1 MSDMLSQEEINAL
14 LGDSV
19 ATNEDG
25 NNTLKNILTDENRD
39 ILGEVGNISMGT
51 AATTLSALL
60 NHKVEISTPTVSMVY
75 PKELSDKYDKP
86 CVGLKINYKEGLIG
100 SNLLI
105 LKQEDVKIIANLM
118 MGGDGKIS
126 LEDEELTDLDLSA
139 ISEAMNQMVG
149 SSSTSLSSMLG
160 YKIDIDTPQAFIL
173 KFDDDTF
180 FEEVSME
187 NDSVVCN
194 SFRMEVQGLID
205 RGYKIDIDTPQAFI
219 LKFDD
224 DTFFEEVSMENDS
237 VVCNS
242 FRMEVQGLIDS
253 EIMQLLPIEFA
264 NSIIGKLTS
273 SEQDK
278 KQVEQTQQ
286 PSVEPVSMPQ
296 QAAQPTPVV
305 QPTVQPVMQPVM
317 QQPMPSQSNIMH
329 NNVNVQTA
337 QFQSFDMN
345 ELAQQKENI
354 TIIRDVPLEVTVE
367 LGRTRKPIKEILEF
381 NPGTVIELDKL
392 AGEPID
398 ILVNGKF
405 IARGEV
411 VVIDENF
418 GVRVTDII
426 NTEERI

>member
-1 MSDMLSQEEINAL
+1 MLSQEEINAL

-19 ATNEDG
+19 INDED
-25 NNTLKNILTDENRD
+25 NNTNIDEILTDEKKD

-60 NHKVEISTPTVSMVY
+60 NHKVEISTPTVSIVY
-75 PKELSDKYDKP
+75 PSELSGKYDKP

-100 SNLLI
+100 SNLLV

-118 MGGDGKIS
+118 MGGDGNVS
-126 LEDEELTDLDLSA
+126 GDEELTELDLSA

-180 FEEVSME
+180 FKDLTSKDEYL
-187 NDSVVCN
+187 VCN
-194 SFRMEVQGLID
+194 SFRM
-205 RGYKIDIDTPQAFI
+205 
-219 LKFDD
+219 
-224 DTFFEEVSMENDS
+224 
-237 VVCNS
+237 VVH
-242 FRMEVQGLIDS
+242 ELIDS
-253 EIMQLLPIEFA
+253 EIMQLLPVDFSE
-264 NSIIGKLTS
+264 SIIEKLTS
-273 SEQDK
+273 SKEAK
-278 KQVEQTQQ
+278 TEVEPTPQPVPEPSPAPQ
-286 PSVEPVSMPQ
+286 PSVQ
-296 QAAQPTPVV
+296 
-305 QPTVQPVMQPVM
+305 QPTVSSHSQPII
-317 QQPMPSQSNIMH
+317 QQPTMSQTSNIMH

-426 NTEERI
+426 SSEERI

>member
-19 ATNEDG
+19 ATNEDE
-25 NNTLKNILTDENRD
+25 LDISSEILTDKNRD

-60 NHKVEISTPTVSMVY
+60 NNKVEISTPTVSMVY
-75 PKELSDKYDKP
+75 PKELSEKYVKP

-118 MGGDGKIS
+118 MGGDGNVS
-126 LEDEELTDLDLSA
+126 LDDEGLTDLDLSA

-180 FEEVSME
+180 FEELAMSNE
-187 NDSVVCN
+187 N
-194 SFRMEVQGLID
+194 L
-205 RGYKIDIDTPQAFI
+205 
-219 LKFDD
+219 
-224 DTFFEEVSMENDS
+224 
-237 VVCNS
+237 VCNS

-264 NSIIGKLTS
+264 NSIIEKLTS
-273 SEQDK
+273 SEQEVK
-278 KQVEQTQQ
+278 
-286 PSVEPVSMPQ
+286 SEPEPMPQ
-296 QAAQPTPVV
+296 PVQQAEP
-305 QPTVQPVMQPVM
+305 QPVMQPVQQPVMQPAQQPVM

-426 NTEERI
+426 STEERI

>member
-19 ATNEDG
+19 DTNDDSDPKKSE
-25 NNTLKNILTDENRD
+25 ILTPENID

-51 AATTLSALL
+51 AATTLSSLL
-60 NHKVEISTPTVSMVY
+60 NHKVEISTPTVSMLY
-75 PKELSDKYDKP
+75 PKELSSKYDKP

-100 SNLLI
+100 SNLLV

-118 MGGDGKIS
+118 MGGDGNVS
-126 LEDEELTDLDLSA
+126 LENEELTELDLSA

-160 YKIDIDTPQAFIL
+160 HKIDIDTPQAFIL
-173 KFDDDTF
+173 RFDEDTF
-180 FEEVSME
+180 FEELTIQDE
-187 NDSVVCN
+187 YLVCN
-194 SFRMEVQGLID
+194 SFRMVVQG
-205 RGYKIDIDTPQAFI
+205 F
-219 LKFDD
+219 
-224 DTFFEEVSMENDS
+224 
-237 VVCNS
+237 
-242 FRMEVQGLIDS
+242 IDS
-253 EIMQLLPIEFA
+253 EIMQLLPIEFSE
-264 NSIIGKLTS
+264 NIIEKLKG
-273 SEQDK
+273 SEVEISPQSQAEVTQSAPAP
-278 KQVEQTQQ
+278 QVTPQPQVTQ
-286 PSVEPVSMPQ
+286 SVPAP
-296 QAAQPTPVV
+296 
-305 QPTVQPVMQPVM
+305 
-317 QQPMPSQSNIMH
+317 QPMAMSQPMQSQSSNVMH

-405 IARGEV
+405 IAKGEV

>member
-19 ATNEDG
+19 INDED
-25 NNTLKNILTDENRD
+25 NNTNIDEILTDEKKD

-60 NHKVEISTPTVSMVY
+60 NHKVEISTPTVSIVY
-75 PKELSDKYDKP
+75 PSELSGKYDKP

-100 SNLLI
+100 SNLLV

-118 MGGDGKIS
+118 MGGDGNVS
-126 LEDEELTDLDLSA
+126 GDEELTELDLSA

-180 FEEVSME
+180 FKDLTSKDEYL
-187 NDSVVCN
+187 VCN
-194 SFRMEVQGLID
+194 SFRM
-205 RGYKIDIDTPQAFI
+205 
-219 LKFDD
+219 
-224 DTFFEEVSMENDS
+224 
-237 VVCNS
+237 VVH
-242 FRMEVQGLIDS
+242 ELIDS
-253 EIMQLLPIEFA
+253 EIMQLLPVDFSE
-264 NSIIGKLTS
+264 SIIEKLTS
-273 SEQDK
+273 SKEAKTD
-278 KQVEQTQQ
+278 VEPTPQPVPEPSPAPQ
-286 PSVEPVSMPQ
+286 PSVQ
-296 QAAQPTPVV
+296 QPTMSTMSSHSQPIIQ
-305 QPTVQPVMQPVM
+305 QPTM
-317 QQPMPSQSNIMH
+317 SQTSNIIH

-426 NTEERI
+426 SSEERI

>member
-19 ATNEDG
+19 ATNE
-25 NNTLKNILTDENRD
+25 NNNSNLENELLTEQNKD
-39 ILGEVGNISMGT
+39 ILGEIGNISMGT

-60 NHKVEISTPTVSMVY
+60 NHKVEISTPTVSIVY
-75 PKELSDKYDKP
+75 PKELSTNYDKP
-86 CVGLKINYKEGLIG
+86 CVGLRINYKEGIIG
-100 SNLLI
+100 SNLLV

-118 MGGDGKIS
+118 MGGDGNV
-126 LEDEELTDLDLSA
+126 DVNEELTELDLSA

-173 KFDDDTF
+173 RFDDDTF
-180 FEEVSME
+180 FQDFTMIDEHL
-187 NDSVVCN
+187 VCN
-194 SFRMEVQGLID
+194 SFRM
-205 RGYKIDIDTPQAFI
+205 
-219 LKFDD
+219 
-224 DTFFEEVSMENDS
+224 
-237 VVCNS
+237 VVHD
-242 FRMEVQGLIDS
+242 LIDS

-264 NSIIGKLTS
+264 ESIIDKLTANEKEMANS
-273 SEQDK
+273 SSQNK
-278 KQVEQTQQ
+278 TQQ
-286 PSVEPVSMPQ
+286 PSVQPQ
-296 QAAQPTPVV
+296 Q
-305 QPTVQPVMQPVM
+305 TVA
-317 QQPMPSQSNIMH
+317 QQPMMQPQQQPMMPPPNMQQQMYSQSSNIMH
-329 NNVNVQTA
+329 NNVNVQSA

-345 ELAQQKENI
+345 DLVQQKENI

-367 LGRTRKPIKEILEF
+367 LGRTRKPIREILEF
-381 NPGTVIELDKL
+381 NPGTIIELDKI

-405 IARGEV
+405 IAKGEV

-426 NTEERI
+426 STEQRI

>member
-19 ATNEDG
+19 DTNDD
-25 NNTLKNILTDENRD
+25 NNPKKSEILTPENID

-51 AATTLSALL
+51 AATTLSSLL
-60 NHKVEISTPTVSMVY
+60 NNKVEISTPTVSMLY
-75 PKELSDKYDKP
+75 PKELSSKYDKP
-86 CVGLKINYKEGLIG
+86 CVGLKINYKEGLVG
-100 SNLLI
+100 SNLLV

-118 MGGDGKIS
+118 MGGDGNVS
-126 LEDEELTDLDLSA
+126 LENEELTELDLSA

-160 YKIDIDTPQAFIL
+160 HKIDIDTPQAFIL
-173 KFDDDTF
+173 KFDEDTF
-180 FEEVSME
+180 FEELTIQDE
-187 NDSVVCN
+187 YLVCN
-194 SFRMEVQGLID
+194 SFRMVVQG
-205 RGYKIDIDTPQAFI
+205 F
-219 LKFDD
+219 
-224 DTFFEEVSMENDS
+224 
-237 VVCNS
+237 
-242 FRMEVQGLIDS
+242 IDS
-253 EIMQLLPIEFA
+253 EIMQLLPIEFSE
-264 NSIIGKLTS
+264 NIIEKLKG
-273 SEQDK
+273 SEVEIPVQNQPQET
-278 KQVEQTQQ
+278 KQPEPQVAPPPQVTQSQ
-286 PSVEPVSMPQ
+286 STPPPQ
-296 QAAQPTPVV
+296 VY
-305 QPTVQPVMQPVM
+305 M
-317 QQPMPSQSNIMH
+317 QQPVQPQSSNVIH

-405 IARGEV
+405 IAKGEV

>member
-19 ATNEDG
+19 INDED
-25 NNTLKNILTDENRD
+25 NNTNIDEILTDEKKD

-60 NHKVEISTPTVSMVY
+60 NHKVEISTPTVSIVY
-75 PKELSDKYDKP
+75 PSELSGKYDKP

-100 SNLLI
+100 SNLLV

-118 MGGDGKIS
+118 MGGDGNVS
-126 LEDEELTDLDLSA
+126 GDEELTELDLSA

-180 FEEVSME
+180 FKDLTSKDEYL
-187 NDSVVCN
+187 VCN
-194 SFRMEVQGLID
+194 SFRM
-205 RGYKIDIDTPQAFI
+205 
-219 LKFDD
+219 
-224 DTFFEEVSMENDS
+224 
-237 VVCNS
+237 VVH
-242 FRMEVQGLIDS
+242 ELIDS
-253 EIMQLLPIEFA
+253 EIMQLLPVDFSE
-264 NSIIGKLTS
+264 SIIEKLTS
-273 SEQDK
+273 SKEVK
-278 KQVEQTQQ
+278 TEVEPTPQPVPEPSPAPQ
-286 PSVEPVSMPQ
+286 PSVQ
-296 QAAQPTPVV
+296 QPTMSTMSSHSQPIIQ
-305 QPTVQPVMQPVM
+305 QPTM
-317 QQPMPSQSNIMH
+317 SQTSNIIH

-426 NTEERI
+426 SSEERI

>member
-19 ATNEDG
+19 VNNED
-25 NNTLKNILTDENRD
+25 NNKNIESEILTDEKKD
-39 ILGEVGNISMGT
+39 ILGEIGNISMGT
-51 AATTLSALL
+51 SATTLSALL

-75 PKELSDKYDKP
+75 LSGLSGKYDKP
-86 CVGLKINYKEGLIG
+86 CVGLKINYKEGLVG
-100 SNLLI
+100 SNLLV

-118 MGGDGKIS
+118 MGGDGNIQA
-126 LEDEELTDLDLSA
+126 DEELTELDLSA

-149 SSSTSLSSMLG
+149 SASTSLSSMLG
-160 YKIDIDTPQAFIL
+160 YKIDIDTPEAFIL
-173 KFDDDTF
+173 RFDDDTF
-180 FEEVSME
+180 FKDLTSTDEYL
-187 NDSVVCN
+187 VCN
-194 SFRMEVQGLID
+194 SFRM
-205 RGYKIDIDTPQAFI
+205 
-219 LKFDD
+219 
-224 DTFFEEVSMENDS
+224 
-237 VVCNS
+237 VVD
-242 FRMEVQGLIDS
+242 GLIDS
-253 EIMQLLPIEFA
+253 EIMQLLPVNFSE
-264 NSIIGKLTS
+264 SIIQKLTS
-273 SEQDK
+273 SRDNKTDVAPTSQSVSEPSPAPQSTV
-278 KQVEQTQQ
+278 QQSTIQQ
-286 PSVEPVSMPQ
+286 PTISQPVSQYVME
-296 QAAQPTPVV
+296 
-305 QPTVQPVMQPVM
+305 QPVT
-317 QQPMPSQSNIMH
+317 SQTSNVIH

-426 NTEERI
+426 SSEERI

>member
-19 ATNEDG
+19 DTNDDG
-25 NNTLKNILTDENRD
+25 DPKKSEILTPENID

-51 AATTLSALL
+51 AATTLSSLL
-60 NHKVEISTPTVSMVY
+60 NNKVEISTPTVSMLY
-75 PKELSDKYDKP
+75 PKELSSKYDKP

-100 SNLLI
+100 SNLLV

-118 MGGDGKIS
+118 MGGDGNVS
-126 LEDEELTDLDLSA
+126 LENEELTELDLSA

-160 YKIDIDTPQAFIL
+160 HKIDIDTPQAFIL
-173 KFDDDTF
+173 RFDEDTF
-180 FEEVSME
+180 FEELTIQDE
-187 NDSVVCN
+187 YLVCN
-194 SFRMEVQGLID
+194 SFRMVVQG
-205 RGYKIDIDTPQAFI
+205 F
-219 LKFDD
+219 
-224 DTFFEEVSMENDS
+224 
-237 VVCNS
+237 
-242 FRMEVQGLIDS
+242 IDS
-253 EIMQLLPIEFA
+253 EIMQLLPIEFSE
-264 NSIIGKLTS
+264 NIIEKLKG
-273 SEQDK
+273 SEVEISPQSQPEVTQSAPAP
-278 KQVEQTQQ
+278 QVTPQPQVTQ
-286 PSVEPVSMPQ
+286 SVPAP
-296 QAAQPTPVV
+296 
-305 QPTVQPVMQPVM
+305 
-317 QQPMPSQSNIMH
+317 QPMAMSQPMQSQSSNVMH

-405 IARGEV
+405 IAKGEV

>member
-19 ATNEDG
+19 ADYD
-25 NNTLKNILTDENRD
+25 NNQENVNADIESEIMKEENIDV
-39 ILGEVGNISMGT
+39 LGEVGNISMGT
-51 AATTLSALL
+51 SATTLSALL

-75 PKELSDKYDKP
+75 PKELSSKYDRP
-86 CVGLKINYKEGLIG
+86 CVGLKINYKEGLVG

-105 LKQEDVKIIANLM
+105 LKQEDVKIISNLM
-118 MGGDGKIS
+118 MGGDGNV
-126 LEDEELTDLDLSA
+126 DPNEELTELDLSA

-180 FEEVSME
+180 FKDLTTTDEHL
-187 NDSVVCN
+187 VCN
-194 SFRMEVQGLID
+194 SFRMV
-205 RGYKIDIDTPQAFI
+205 
-219 LKFDD
+219 
-224 DTFFEEVSMENDS
+224 
-237 VVCNS
+237 
-242 FRMEVQGLIDS
+242 VQGLIDS

-264 NSIIGKLTS
+264 KSIIDKLTTNKEA
-273 SEQDK
+273 EQTK
-278 KQVEQTQQ
+278 AVEQVSQ
-286 PSVEPVSMPQ
+286 PIP
-296 QAAQPTPVV
+296 
-305 QPTVQPVMQPVM
+305 QPTVQQPIQQPTVQQPIPQPMMQPSM
-317 QQPMPSQSNIMH
+317 ASQPSNIMH

-345 ELAQQKENI
+345 ELVQQKENI

-367 LGRTRKPIKEILEF
+367 LGRTRKPIREILEF

-418 GVRVTDII
+418 GVRVIDII
-426 NTEERI
+426 NSEERI

>member
-19 ATNEDG
+19 DTNDH
-25 NNTLKNILTDENRD
+25 NNPKKSEILTPENID

-51 AATTLSALL
+51 AATTLSSLL
-60 NHKVEISTPTVSMVY
+60 NNKVEISTPTVSMLY
-75 PKELSDKYDKP
+75 PKELSNKYDKP

-100 SNLLI
+100 SNLLV

-118 MGGDGKIS
+118 MGGDGNVS
-126 LEDEELTDLDLSA
+126 LENEELTELDLSA

-173 KFDDDTF
+173 KFDEDTF
-180 FEEVSME
+180 FEELTQDE
-187 NDSVVCN
+187 YLVCN
-194 SFRMEVQGLID
+194 SFRMVVQG
-205 RGYKIDIDTPQAFI
+205 F
-219 LKFDD
+219 
-224 DTFFEEVSMENDS
+224 
-237 VVCNS
+237 
-242 FRMEVQGLIDS
+242 IDS
-253 EIMQLLPIEFA
+253 EIMQLLPIEFSE
-264 NSIIGKLTS
+264 NIIEKLKG
-273 SEQDK
+273 SEVEIPVQNQPQET
-278 KQVEQTQQ
+278 KQPEPQVAPPPQVTQSQ
-286 PSVEPVSMPQ
+286 STPPPQ
-296 QAAQPTPVV
+296 VYMQKPV
-305 QPTVQPVMQPVM
+305 QP
-317 QQPMPSQSNIMH
+317 QSSNVMH

-405 IARGEV
+405 IAKGEV

>member
-19 ATNEDG
+19 INDED
-25 NNTLKNILTDENRD
+25 NNTNIDEILTDEKKD

-60 NHKVEISTPTVSMVY
+60 NHKVEISTPTVSIVY
-75 PKELSDKYDKP
+75 PSELSGKYDKP

-100 SNLLI
+100 SNLLV

-118 MGGDGKIS
+118 MGGDGNVS
-126 LEDEELTDLDLSA
+126 GDEELTELDLSA

-180 FEEVSME
+180 FKDLTSKDEYL
-187 NDSVVCN
+187 VCN
-194 SFRMEVQGLID
+194 SFRM
-205 RGYKIDIDTPQAFI
+205 
-219 LKFDD
+219 
-224 DTFFEEVSMENDS
+224 
-237 VVCNS
+237 VVH
-242 FRMEVQGLIDS
+242 ELIDS
-253 EIMQLLPIEFA
+253 EIMQLLPVDFSE
-264 NSIIGKLTS
+264 SIIEKLTS
-273 SEQDK
+273 SKEAK
-278 KQVEQTQQ
+278 TEVEPTPQPVPEPSPAPQ
-286 PSVEPVSMPQ
+286 PSVQ
-296 QAAQPTPVV
+296 QPTMSTMSSHSQPIIQ
-305 QPTVQPVMQPVM
+305 QPTM
-317 QQPMPSQSNIMH
+317 SQTSNIIH

-426 NTEERI
+426 SSEERI

>member
-14 LGDSV
+14 LGDSI
-19 ATNEDG
+19 
-25 NNTLKNILTDENRD
+25 NTPEESSSSLTPEEKD

-51 AATTLSALL
+51 AATTLSSLL
-60 NHKVEISTPTVSMVY
+60 NHKVDISTPTVSLISSQ
-75 PKELSDKYDKP
+75 ELSEKYQRP
-86 CVGLKINYKEGLIG
+86 CVGLKINYKEGLVG
-100 SNLLI
+100 SNLLV

-118 MGGDGKIS
+118 MGGDGNVS
-126 LEDEELTDLDLSA
+126 LDEEGLTELDLSA

-149 SSSTSLSSMLG
+149 SSATSLSSMLG

-173 KFDDDTF
+173 KFEEDGF
-180 FEEVSME
+180 FGDISDEKL
-187 NDSVVCN
+187 VCN
-194 SFRMEVQGLID
+194 SFKM
-205 RGYKIDIDTPQAFI
+205 
-219 LKFDD
+219 
-224 DTFFEEVSMENDS
+224 
-237 VVCNS
+237 VVDG
-242 FRMEVQGLIDS
+242 FIDS
-253 EIMQLLPIEFA
+253 EIMQLLPMEFA
-264 NSIIGKLTS
+264 DSIIKKLTIS
-273 SEQDK
+273 SEPTEAEASTPPPP
-278 KQVEQTQQ
+278 VQQ
-286 PSVEPVSMPQ
+286 PSSVQ
-296 QAAQPTPVV
+296 TTP
-305 QPTVQPVMQPVM
+305 PPAPS
-317 QQPMPSQSNIMH
+317 PMPSMNNMNMATTGMGMNNMMGQSNVMH

-337 QFQSFDMN
+337 QFQNSDMN
-345 ELAQQKENI
+345 DLVQQKENI

-426 NTEERI
+426 NSDQRI

>member
-14 LGDSV
+14 LGNSV
-19 ATNEDG
+19 SNEEETNSSGGTLSDG
-25 NNTLKNILTDENRD
+25 VLTDENRD

-51 AATTLSALL
+51 AATTLYALL
-60 NHKVEISTPTVSMVY
+60 NHKVEISTPTVSMVN
-75 PKELSDKYDKP
+75 PKEMLDKYDKP

-100 SNLLI
+100 TNLLM
-105 LKQEDVKIIANLM
+105 LKQEDVKIISNLM
-118 MGGDGKIS
+118 MGGDGKVN
-126 LEDEELTDLDLSA
+126 LDEEGLTDLDLSA

-173 KFDDDTF
+173 EPGEEEF
-180 FEEVSME
+180 FKEFATGDEHL
-187 NDSVVCN
+187 VCN
-194 SFRMEVQGLID
+194 SFRMQVQD
-205 RGYKIDIDTPQAFI
+205 
-219 LKFDD
+219 
-224 DTFFEEVSMENDS
+224 
-237 VVCNS
+237 
-242 FRMEVQGLIDS
+242 LIDS
-253 EIMQLLPIEFA
+253 EIMQLLPINFA
-264 NSIIGKLTS
+264 ESIISKLTETEKAMA
-273 SEQDK
+273 EQI
-278 KQVEQTQQ
+278 
-286 PSVEPVSMPQ
+286 PEPAPEPTPPPVAQAPQ
-296 QAAQPTPVV
+296 QQVAPPPMTS
-305 QPTVQPVMQPVM
+305 M
-317 QQPMPSQSNIMH
+317 QQPIQSNNVLH

-345 ELAQQKENI
+345 EFVQQKENI

-426 NTEERI
+426 STEERI

>member
-14 LGDSV
+14 LGDS
-19 ATNEDG
+19 ASSSDEDNNASASFKNE
-25 NNTLKNILTDENRD
+25 ILTNKNRD

-60 NHKVEISTPTVSMVY
+60 NHKVEISTPTVSMIY
-75 PKELSDKYDKP
+75 PKDLSSKYDKP

-118 MGGDGKIS
+118 MGGDGNVT
-126 LEDEELTDLDLSA
+126 LDEEGLTDLDLSA

-173 KFDDDTF
+173 KLDDDTF
-180 FEEVSME
+180 FEDLTSTDEHL
-187 NDSVVCN
+187 VCN
-194 SFRMEVQGLID
+194 SFRMVVQD
-205 RGYKIDIDTPQAFI
+205 
-219 LKFDD
+219 
-224 DTFFEEVSMENDS
+224 
-237 VVCNS
+237 
-242 FRMEVQGLIDS
+242 LIDS

-264 NSIIGKLTS
+264 ESIIQKLTAT
-273 SEQDK
+273 EEPEAEP
-278 KQVEQTQQ
+278 VQ
-286 PSVEPVSMPQ
+286 PSPE
-296 QAAQPTPVV
+296 PTPVPQPVAQPSPQPMVPPPQPMV
-305 QPTVQPVMQPVM
+305 QPMA
-317 QQPMPSQSNIMH
+317 QPMQSQTSNIMH
-329 NNVNVQTA
+329 SNVNVQTA
-337 QFQSFDMN
+337 QFQSFDMT

-381 NPGTVIELDKL
+381 NPGTIIELDKL

-426 NTEERI
+426 STEDRI

>member
-19 ATNEDG
+19 DTNDDSDPKKSE
-25 NNTLKNILTDENRD
+25 ILTPENID

-51 AATTLSALL
+51 AATTLSSLL
-60 NHKVEISTPTVSMVY
+60 NNKVEISTPTVSMLY
-75 PKELSDKYDKP
+75 PKELSSKYDKP

-100 SNLLI
+100 SNLLV

-118 MGGDGKIS
+118 MGGDGNVS
-126 LEDEELTDLDLSA
+126 LENEELTELDLSA

-160 YKIDIDTPQAFIL
+160 HKIDIDTPQAFIL
-173 KFDDDTF
+173 KFDEDTF
-180 FEEVSME
+180 FEELTQDE
-187 NDSVVCN
+187 YLVCN
-194 SFRMEVQGLID
+194 SFRMVVQG
-205 RGYKIDIDTPQAFI
+205 F
-219 LKFDD
+219 
-224 DTFFEEVSMENDS
+224 
-237 VVCNS
+237 
-242 FRMEVQGLIDS
+242 IDS
-253 EIMQLLPIEFA
+253 EIMQLLPIEFSE
-264 NSIIGKLTS
+264 NIIEKLKG
-273 SEQDK
+273 SEVEISVQNQPQET
-278 KQVEQTQQ
+278 KQPEPQVAPPPQVTQSQ
-286 PSVEPVSMPQ
+286 STPPPQ
-296 QAAQPTPVV
+296 VY
-305 QPTVQPVMQPVM
+305 M
-317 QQPMPSQSNIMH
+317 QQPMQSQSSNVMH

-405 IARGEV
+405 IAKGEV

>member
-19 ATNEDG
+19 INDED
-25 NNTLKNILTDENRD
+25 NNTNIDEILTDEKKD

-60 NHKVEISTPTVSMVY
+60 NHKVEISTPTVSIVY
-75 PKELSDKYDKP
+75 PSELSGKYDKP

-100 SNLLI
+100 SNLLV
-105 LKQEDVKIIANLM
+105 LKQGDVKIIANLM
-118 MGGDGKIS
+118 MGGDGNVS
-126 LEDEELTDLDLSA
+126 GDEELTELDLSA

-180 FEEVSME
+180 FKDLTSKDEYL
-187 NDSVVCN
+187 VCN
-194 SFRMEVQGLID
+194 SFRM
-205 RGYKIDIDTPQAFI
+205 
-219 LKFDD
+219 
-224 DTFFEEVSMENDS
+224 
-237 VVCNS
+237 VVH
-242 FRMEVQGLIDS
+242 ELIDS
-253 EIMQLLPIEFA
+253 EIMQLLPVDFSE
-264 NSIIGKLTS
+264 SIIEKLTS
-273 SEQDK
+273 SKEAK
-278 KQVEQTQQ
+278 TEVEPTPQPVSEPSPAPQ
-286 PSVEPVSMPQ
+286 PSVQ
-296 QAAQPTPVV
+296 QPTMSTMSSHSQPIIQ
-305 QPTVQPVMQPVM
+305 QPTM
-317 QQPMPSQSNIMH
+317 SQTSNIIH

-426 NTEERI
+426 SSEERI

>member
-14 LGDSV
+14 LGDS
-19 ATNEDG
+19 ASSSDEDNNASASFENE
-25 NNTLKNILTDENRD
+25 ILTNENRD

-60 NHKVEISTPTVSMVY
+60 NHKVEISTPTVSMIY
-75 PKELSDKYDKP
+75 PKDLSSKYDKP

-118 MGGDGKIS
+118 MGGDGNVT
-126 LEDEELTDLDLSA
+126 LDEEGLTELDLSA

-173 KFDDDTF
+173 KLDDDTF
-180 FEEVSME
+180 FEDLTSTDEHL
-187 NDSVVCN
+187 VCN
-194 SFRMEVQGLID
+194 SFRMVVQD
-205 RGYKIDIDTPQAFI
+205 
-219 LKFDD
+219 
-224 DTFFEEVSMENDS
+224 
-237 VVCNS
+237 
-242 FRMEVQGLIDS
+242 LIDS

-264 NSIIGKLTS
+264 ESIIQKLTAT
-273 SEQDK
+273 EEPEPAPAPTPAQPEPTPTP
-278 KQVEQTQQ
+278 QPVAQ
-286 PSVEPVSMPQ
+286 PSPQ
-296 QAAQPTPVV
+296 PMAPPPQPMVQPMAQP
-305 QPTVQPVMQPVM
+305 MQ
-317 QQPMPSQSNIMH
+317 SQTSNIMH

-337 QFQSFDMN
+337 QFQSFDMT

-381 NPGTVIELDKL
+381 NPGTIIELDKL

-426 NTEERI
+426 STEDRI

>member
-19 ATNEDG
+19 DTNDDSDPKKSE
-25 NNTLKNILTDENRD
+25 ILTPENID

-51 AATTLSALL
+51 AATTLSSLL
-60 NHKVEISTPTVSMVY
+60 NHKVEISTPTVSMLY
-75 PKELSDKYDKP
+75 PKELSSKYDKP

-100 SNLLI
+100 SNLLV

-118 MGGDGKIS
+118 MGGDGNVS
-126 LEDEELTDLDLSA
+126 LENEELTELDLSA

-160 YKIDIDTPQAFIL
+160 HKIDIDTPQAFIL
-173 KFDDDTF
+173 RFDEDTF
-180 FEEVSME
+180 FEELTIQDE
-187 NDSVVCN
+187 YLVCN
-194 SFRMEVQGLID
+194 SFRMVVQG
-205 RGYKIDIDTPQAFI
+205 F
-219 LKFDD
+219 
-224 DTFFEEVSMENDS
+224 
-237 VVCNS
+237 
-242 FRMEVQGLIDS
+242 IDS
-253 EIMQLLPIEFA
+253 EIMQLLPIEFSE
-264 NSIIGKLTS
+264 NIIEKLKG
-273 SEQDK
+273 SEVEISPQSQPEVTQSAPAP
-278 KQVEQTQQ
+278 QVTPQPQVTQ
-286 PSVEPVSMPQ
+286 SVPAP
-296 QAAQPTPVV
+296 
-305 QPTVQPVMQPVM
+305 
-317 QQPMPSQSNIMH
+317 QPMAMSQPMQSQSSNVMH

-405 IARGEV
+405 IAKGEV

>member
-14 LGDSV
+14 LGDS
-19 ATNEDG
+19 ASSSDEDNNASASFKNE
-25 NNTLKNILTDENRD
+25 ILTNENRD

-60 NHKVEISTPTVSMVY
+60 NHKVEISTPTVSMIY
-75 PKELSDKYDKP
+75 PKDLSSKYDKP

-118 MGGDGKIS
+118 MGGDGNVT
-126 LEDEELTDLDLSA
+126 LDEEGLTELDLSA

-173 KFDDDTF
+173 KLDDDTF
-180 FEEVSME
+180 FEDLTSTDEHL
-187 NDSVVCN
+187 VCN
-194 SFRMEVQGLID
+194 SFRMVVQD
-205 RGYKIDIDTPQAFI
+205 
-219 LKFDD
+219 
-224 DTFFEEVSMENDS
+224 
-237 VVCNS
+237 
-242 FRMEVQGLIDS
+242 LIDS

-264 NSIIGKLTS
+264 ESIIQKLTAT
-273 SEQDK
+273 EEPEPTPAQPVPEPTPAP
-278 KQVEQTQQ
+278 QPVAQ
-286 PSVEPVSMPQ
+286 PSPQ
-296 QAAQPTPVV
+296 PMAQPSQPMV
-305 QPTVQPVMQPVM
+305 QPMA
-317 QQPMPSQSNIMH
+317 QPMQSQTSNIMH

-337 QFQSFDMN
+337 QFQSFDMT

-381 NPGTVIELDKL
+381 NPGTIIELDKL

-426 NTEERI
+426 STEDRI

>member
-14 LGDSV
+14 LGDSIDNNDD
-19 ATNEDG
+19 NELDKF
-25 NNTLKNILTDENRD
+25 TLTSEKVD

-51 AATTLSALL
+51 SATTLSALL
-60 NHKVEISTPTVSMVY
+60 NNKVEISTPTVSMVY
-75 PKELSDKYDKP
+75 PKDLSLKYDKP

-105 LKQEDVKIIANLM
+105 LKQEDVKIISNLM
-118 MGGDGKIS
+118 MGGDGNVS
-126 LEDEELTDLDLSA
+126 LDNEGLTELDLSA

-173 KFDDDTF
+173 RFDDDSF
-180 FEEVSME
+180 FDEVSMQNE
-187 NDSVVCN
+187 EVVCN
-194 SFRMEVQGLID
+194 SFKMIVD
-205 RGYKIDIDTPQAFI
+205 
-219 LKFDD
+219 
-224 DTFFEEVSMENDS
+224 
-237 VVCNS
+237 
-242 FRMEVQGLIDS
+242 GLIDS

-264 NSIIGKLTS
+264 NSIINKLT
-273 SEQDK
+273 K
-278 KQVEQTQQ
+278 KDENFEVKAEIVEEPEKQYVEKPKIEVKQQ
-286 PSVEPVSMPQ
+286 HIPQPQ
-296 QAAQPTPVV
+296 QVYQSQQYTAQP
-305 QPTVQPVMQPVM
+305 
-317 QQPMPSQSNIMH
+317 QQYVSQQSNIIH
-329 NNVNVQTA
+329 NDVNVQTA
-337 QFQSFDMN
+337 QFQSFDMG

-367 LGRTRKPIKEILEF
+367 LGRTKKPIKEILEF

-426 NTEERI
+426 STEERI

>member
-19 ATNEDG
+19 DTNDD
-25 NNTLKNILTDENRD
+25 NNPKKSEILTPENID

-51 AATTLSALL
+51 AATTLSSLL
-60 NHKVEISTPTVSMVY
+60 NNKVEISTPTVSMLY
-75 PKELSDKYDKP
+75 PKELSSKYDKP
-86 CVGLKINYKEGLIG
+86 CVGLKINYKEGLVG
-100 SNLLI
+100 SNLLV

-118 MGGDGKIS
+118 MGGDGNVS
-126 LEDEELTDLDLSA
+126 LENEELTELDLSA

-160 YKIDIDTPQAFIL
+160 HKIDIDTPQAFIL
-173 KFDDDTF
+173 KFDEDTF
-180 FEEVSME
+180 FEELTQDE
-187 NDSVVCN
+187 YLVCN
-194 SFRMEVQGLID
+194 SFRMVVQG
-205 RGYKIDIDTPQAFI
+205 F
-219 LKFDD
+219 
-224 DTFFEEVSMENDS
+224 
-237 VVCNS
+237 
-242 FRMEVQGLIDS
+242 IDS
-253 EIMQLLPIEFA
+253 EIMQLLPIEFSE
-264 NSIIGKLTS
+264 NIIEKLKG
-273 SEQDK
+273 SEVEISVQNQPQET
-278 KQVEQTQQ
+278 KQPEPQVAPPPQVTQSQ
-286 PSVEPVSMPQ
+286 STPPPQ
-296 QAAQPTPVV
+296 VY
-305 QPTVQPVMQPVM
+305 M
-317 QQPMPSQSNIMH
+317 QQPMQSQSSNVMH

-405 IARGEV
+405 IAKGEV

>member
-19 ATNEDG
+19 ATNE
-25 NNTLKNILTDENRD
+25 NNNSNLENELLTEQNKD
-39 ILGEVGNISMGT
+39 ILGEIGNISMGT

-60 NHKVEISTPTVSMVY
+60 NHKVEISTPTVSIVY
-75 PKELSDKYDKP
+75 PKELSTNYDKP
-86 CVGLKINYKEGLIG
+86 CVGLRINYKEGIIG
-100 SNLLI
+100 SNLLV

-118 MGGDGKIS
+118 MGGDGNV
-126 LEDEELTDLDLSA
+126 DVNEELTELDLSA

-173 KFDDDTF
+173 RFDDDTF
-180 FEEVSME
+180 FQDFTMIDEHL
-187 NDSVVCN
+187 VCN
-194 SFRMEVQGLID
+194 SFRM
-205 RGYKIDIDTPQAFI
+205 
-219 LKFDD
+219 
-224 DTFFEEVSMENDS
+224 
-237 VVCNS
+237 VVHD
-242 FRMEVQGLIDS
+242 LIDS

-264 NSIIGKLTS
+264 ESIIDKLTANEKEMANS
-273 SEQDK
+273 SSQNK
-278 KQVEQTQQ
+278 TQQ
-286 PSVEPVSMPQ
+286 PSVQPQ
-296 QAAQPTPVV
+296 
-305 QPTVQPVMQPVM
+305 M
-317 QQPMPSQSNIMH
+317 QQPQQTVAQQPMMPPPNMQQQMYSQSSNIMH
-329 NNVNVQTA
+329 NNVNVQSA

-345 ELAQQKENI
+345 DLVQQKENI

-367 LGRTRKPIKEILEF
+367 LGRTRKPIREILEF
-381 NPGTVIELDKL
+381 NPGTIIELDKI

-405 IARGEV
+405 IAKGEV

-426 NTEERI
+426 STEQRI

>member
-19 ATNEDG
+19 INDED
-25 NNTLKNILTDENRD
+25 NNTNIDEILTDEKKD

-60 NHKVEISTPTVSMVY
+60 NHKVEISTPTVSIVY
-75 PKELSDKYDKP
+75 PSELSGKYDKP

-100 SNLLI
+100 SNLLV

-118 MGGDGKIS
+118 MGGDGNVS
-126 LEDEELTDLDLSA
+126 GDEELTELDLSA

-180 FEEVSME
+180 FKDLTSKDEYL
-187 NDSVVCN
+187 VCN
-194 SFRMEVQGLID
+194 SFRM
-205 RGYKIDIDTPQAFI
+205 
-219 LKFDD
+219 
-224 DTFFEEVSMENDS
+224 
-237 VVCNS
+237 VVH
-242 FRMEVQGLIDS
+242 ELIDS
-253 EIMQLLPIEFA
+253 EIMQLLPVDFSE
-264 NSIIGKLTS
+264 SIIEKLTS
-273 SEQDK
+273 SKEAK
-278 KQVEQTQQ
+278 TEVEPTPQPVPEPSPAPQ
-286 PSVEPVSMPQ
+286 PSVQ
-296 QAAQPTPVV
+296 
-305 QPTVQPVMQPVM
+305 QPTVSSHSQPII
-317 QQPMPSQSNIMH
+317 QQPTMSQTSNIIH

-426 NTEERI
+426 SSEERI

>member
-19 ATNEDG
+19 VNNED
-25 NNTLKNILTDENRD
+25 NNKNIESEILTDEKKD
-39 ILGEVGNISMGT
+39 ILGEIGNISMGT
-51 AATTLSALL
+51 SATTLSALL

-75 PKELSDKYDKP
+75 LSGLSGKYDKP
-86 CVGLKINYKEGLIG
+86 CVGLKINYKEGLVG
-100 SNLLI
+100 SNLLV

-118 MGGDGKIS
+118 MGGDGNIQT
-126 LEDEELTDLDLSA
+126 DEELTELDLSA

-149 SSSTSLSSMLG
+149 SASTSLSSMLG
-160 YKIDIDTPQAFIL
+160 YKIDIDTPEAFIL
-173 KFDDDTF
+173 RFDDDTF
-180 FEEVSME
+180 FKDLTSTDEYL
-187 NDSVVCN
+187 VCN
-194 SFRMEVQGLID
+194 SFRM
-205 RGYKIDIDTPQAFI
+205 
-219 LKFDD
+219 
-224 DTFFEEVSMENDS
+224 
-237 VVCNS
+237 VVD
-242 FRMEVQGLIDS
+242 GLIDS
-253 EIMQLLPIEFA
+253 EIMQLLPVNFSE
-264 NSIIGKLTS
+264 SIIQKLTS
-273 SEQDK
+273 SRDNKTDVAPTSQSVSEPSPAPQSTV
-278 KQVEQTQQ
+278 QQSTIQQ
-286 PSVEPVSMPQ
+286 PTISQPVSQYVME
-296 QAAQPTPVV
+296 
-305 QPTVQPVMQPVM
+305 QPVT
-317 QQPMPSQSNIMH
+317 SQTSNVIH

-426 NTEERI
+426 SSEERI

>member
-19 ATNEDG
+19 DTNDDG
-25 NNTLKNILTDENRD
+25 DPKKSEILTPENID

-51 AATTLSALL
+51 AATTLSSLL
-60 NHKVEISTPTVSMVY
+60 NNKVEISTPTVSMLY
-75 PKELSDKYDKP
+75 PKELSSKYDKP

-100 SNLLI
+100 SNLLV

-118 MGGDGKIS
+118 MGGDGNVS
-126 LEDEELTDLDLSA
+126 LENEELTELDLSA

-160 YKIDIDTPQAFIL
+160 HKIDIDTPQAFIL
-173 KFDDDTF
+173 KFDEDTF
-180 FEEVSME
+180 FEELTIQDE
-187 NDSVVCN
+187 YLVCN
-194 SFRMEVQGLID
+194 SFRMVVQG
-205 RGYKIDIDTPQAFI
+205 F
-219 LKFDD
+219 
-224 DTFFEEVSMENDS
+224 
-237 VVCNS
+237 
-242 FRMEVQGLIDS
+242 IDS
-253 EIMQLLPIEFA
+253 EIMQLLPIEFSE
-264 NSIIGKLTS
+264 NIIEKLKG
-273 SEQDK
+273 SEVEISPQSQPEVTQSAPAP
-278 KQVEQTQQ
+278 QVTPQPQVTQ
-286 PSVEPVSMPQ
+286 SVPAP
-296 QAAQPTPVV
+296 
-305 QPTVQPVMQPVM
+305 
-317 QQPMPSQSNIMH
+317 QPMAMSQPMQSQSSNVMH

-405 IARGEV
+405 IAKGEV